1 MVPCYYCTGLGA
13 QALNV
18 VSTDT
23 TATGWEP
30 VAHYHLVRMKV
41 SNLYLAPSDTQEGL
55 LVASLHSLTRVGVW
69 VPHLTFACMGQ
80 KNLWHLSGVEQSLL
94 RLFLSC

>member
-1 MVPCYYCTGLGA
+1 MVVPCYYCAGLGE

-30 VAHYHLVRMKV
+30 VAHYYHLVRMKV

-55 LVASLHSLTRVGVW
+55 WL
-69 VPHLTFACMGQ
+69 PHYT
-80 KNLWHLSGVEQSLL
+80 V
-94 RLFLSC
+94 